1 MSEFNYKDF
10 LKNSSF
16 LNEAE
21 EKEEDKVSEDRIEK
35 AIKAVLKKEGGAA
48 GVKPLV
54 DAAKELGAS
63 KKDLMDV
70 LEKMKSVKTHKHGDI
85 IDTDGL
91 NEAAGENLEL
101 KSLQKKAY
109 SVLKGM
115 GFTPRL
121 TSGEVMA
128 GKTILSK
135 QTYKANRGPAIVNLD
150 PKTGILDILITSDSL
165 QRNPNQDFSVDKS
178 IDSDQEANKVVV
190 ELEKLIDKNK
200 FEVGY
205 EQTRDRGGSIY
216 QIFVRAKA
224 TGKKGGLAATEGLK
238 EEEENLEEAEE
249 SVLSN
254 EKKMVMKLLLG
265 KMQDIENANPEELTR
280 DFLMKTKNM
289 IDDLMIS
296 DF

>member
-35 AIKAVLKKEGGAA
+35 AIKAILKKEGGAA
-48 GVKPLV
+48 GLDPIKDAVKALDV
-54 DAAKELGAS
+54 D
-63 KKDLMDV
+63 KDFD
-70 LEKMKSVKTHKHGDI
+70 LEKTIKDIPSVETHKDGDI
-85 IDTDGL
+85 IDTD
-91 NEAAGENLEL
+91 
-101 KSLQKKAY
+101 
-109 SVLKGM
+109 
-115 GFTPRL
+115 
-121 TSGEVMA
+121 
-128 GKTILSK
+128 
-135 QTYKANRGPAIVNLD
+135 
-150 PKTGILDILITSDSL
+150 
-165 QRNPNQDFSVDKS
+165 
-178 IDSDQEANKVVV
+178 
-190 ELEKLIDKNK
+190 
-200 FEVGY
+200 
-205 EQTRDRGGSIY
+205 
-216 QIFVRAKA
+216 
-224 TGKKGGLAATEGLK
+224 GLK

-249 SVLSN
+249 SALSN

>member
-48 GVKPLV
+48 GLDPIKDAVKALDV
-54 DAAKELGAS
+54 D
-63 KKDLMDV
+63 KDFD
-70 LEKMKSVKTHKHGDI
+70 LEKTIKDIPSVETHKDGDI
-85 IDTDGL
+85 IDTD
-91 NEAAGENLEL
+91 
-101 KSLQKKAY
+101 
-109 SVLKGM
+109 
-115 GFTPRL
+115 
-121 TSGEVMA
+121 
-128 GKTILSK
+128 
-135 QTYKANRGPAIVNLD
+135 
-150 PKTGILDILITSDSL
+150 
-165 QRNPNQDFSVDKS
+165 
-178 IDSDQEANKVVV
+178 
-190 ELEKLIDKNK
+190 
-200 FEVGY
+200 
-205 EQTRDRGGSIY
+205 
-216 QIFVRAKA
+216 
-224 TGKKGGLAATEGLK
+224 GLK

-249 SVLSN
+249 SALSR

>member
-1 MSEFNYKDF
+1 MYEFNYKDF

-48 GVKPLV
+48 GLDPIKDAVKALDV
-54 DAAKELGAS
+54 D
-63 KKDLMDV
+63 KDFD
-70 LEKMKSVKTHKHGDI
+70 LEKTIKDIPSVETHKDGDI
-85 IDTDGL
+85 IDTD
-91 NEAAGENLEL
+91 
-101 KSLQKKAY
+101 
-109 SVLKGM
+109 
-115 GFTPRL
+115 
-121 TSGEVMA
+121 
-128 GKTILSK
+128 
-135 QTYKANRGPAIVNLD
+135 
-150 PKTGILDILITSDSL
+150 
-165 QRNPNQDFSVDKS
+165 
-178 IDSDQEANKVVV
+178 
-190 ELEKLIDKNK
+190 
-200 FEVGY
+200 
-205 EQTRDRGGSIY
+205 
-216 QIFVRAKA
+216 
-224 TGKKGGLAATEGLK
+224 GLK

-249 SVLSN
+249 SALSN